1 MNSCQSSEDGMGS
14 PRSIA
19 GDAPAKRVLI
29 VENQEMIR
37 LVLCRML
44 KSWGLDCHP
53 APDLLSAFR
62 VVSSEGP
69 FDAVICD
76 YELPDGDIYTMVAL
90 MREHEAMAPIAA
102 PDGLVGV
109 TTNPEAG
116 VELLTKPFDPIEL
129 KRALER
135 LLGMGLRK
143 DADSTLGRDRAA
155 VRA

>member
-1 MNSCQSSEDGMGS
+1 MNSCQPSEDSMGS

-19 GDAPAKRVLI
+19 VDPPAKRVLI

-76 YELPDGDIYTMVAL
+76 YALPDGDICTMVAL
-90 MREHEAMAPIAA
+90 MREHEVMAPIVA
-102 PDGLVGV
+102 PAGLAGV

-135 LLGMGLRK
+135 LLGICLRK
-143 DADSTLGRDRAA
+143 EADSTQGRERAA
-155 VRA
+155 ARA